1 MDKFYLITFTP
12 LGRFYFGSSNSWGE
26 SFYASSL
33 KFPTQTTILGC
44 LRRSMLKQND
54 LLDDSGRYPKKD
66 DNGQIKSLTGKSK
79 AKGLDETEL
88 DLGIIKKLSPVFVTE
103 LNSNGDIENFLFPL
117 PVDVYKKNESNLG
130 ILEYERKDSRVTSR
144 SENYGYKKITTGK
157 VYPAEIMGNKNM
169 WDNYLQSKEL
179 DYNSKYEMD
188 KIIIPTTQPGIAR
201 KERIKEDGA
210 FYRKKDFIMA
220 QGFSYAIISEVDNGF
235 EKLMSIYFESGSLV
249 FLGGE
254 QSKFIMKVMELNDDG
269 KSKIPTGVSKFFN
282 GYDPTNG
289 KITSNSAKVILLSHL
304 LTDENPTGIE
314 HSVIEKMETI
324 RSLNESGH
332 KTYSFKAIPSGSVFY
347 TNGNFSFP
355 NNYKF
360 ATKIGYNFF
369 IEIN

>member
-66 DNGQIKSLTGKSK
+66 YNGQIQSLTGKSK

-88 DLGIIKKLSPVFVTE
+88 DLGIIKKISPVFVAQS
-103 LNSNGDIENFLFPL
+103 NSNGDIENILFPL
-117 PVDVYKKNESNLG
+117 PVDVYKKKECKLG
-130 ILEYERKDSRVTSR
+130 ILEYEKKDSKLTSR
-144 SENYGYKKITTGK
+144 DENYGYKKITEGK
-157 VYPAEIMGNKNM
+157 IYPAEIMGDKNM
-169 WDNYLQSKEL
+169 WDDYLQSKEL

-188 KIIIPTTQPGIAR
+188 KIIIPTSQPGIAR

-220 QGFSYAIISEVDNGF
+220 EGFSYAIISEVDNGF
-235 EKLMSIYFESGSLV
+235 ENLMKIYFETGSLV

-254 QSKFIMKVMELNDDG
+254 QSKFIMKIMGLNEDV
-269 KSKIPTGVSKFFN
+269 KSKFPTGVSRFFN
-282 GYDPTNG
+282 GY
-289 KITSNSAKVILLSHL
+289 
-304 LTDENPTGIE
+304 NPT
-314 HSVIEKMETI
+314 
-324 RSLNESGH
+324 
-332 KTYSFKAIPSGSVFY
+332 
-347 TNGNFSFP
+347 
-355 NNYKF
+355 
-360 ATKIGYNFF
+360 
-369 IEIN
+369 

>member
-1 MDKFYLITFTP
+1 MDRFYLITFTP

-54 LLDDSGRYPKKD
+54 LLDDLGRYPKKD
-66 DNGQIKSLTGKSK
+66 ADGQIQSLTGKSK

-88 DLGIIKKLSPVFVTE
+88 DLGIIKKLSPVFVTQQG
-103 LNSNGDIENFLFPL
+103 SNGAIENILFPL
-117 PVDVYKKNESNLG
+117 PVDVYKKNECKLG
-130 ILEYERKDSRVTSR
+130 ILEYEKNASKVTSR
-144 SENYGYKKITTGK
+144 SEAYGYRKISEGK
-157 VYPAEIMGNKNM
+157 TYPAEIMGNKNM

-179 DYNSKYEMD
+179 DYNSECEMD
-188 KIIIPTTQPGIAR
+188 KIIIPTSQPGIAR

-220 QGFSYAIISEVDNGF
+220 KGFSYAIISEVDEDF
-235 EKLMSIYFESGSLV
+235 ENLMKIYFESGSMV

-254 QSKFIMKVMELNDDG
+254 QSKFMMKVVEVNEDV
-269 KSKIPTGVSKFFN
+269 KSKFPSGFSMFFN
-282 GYDPTNG
+282 EYDPMTDEVNSNAS
-289 KITSNSAKVILLSHL
+289 KIVLLSHL
-304 LTDENPTGIE
+304 LTDKRPIGIE

-332 KTYSFKAIPSGSVFY
+332 KTYSFKAIPSSSVFY
-347 TNGNFSFP
+347 TDGKFSFP

-360 ATKIGYNFF
+360 ATKIGYNFY